1 MMSIGI
7 IGHFNFN
14 QKLGGYFIMTNQSIF
29 NQVEAME
36 AVETIGNT
44 AAIVDVMEA
53 NEEAKELQAEASEV
67 NFPTAAIAE
76 VLEAAE

>member
-1 MMSIGI
+1 MS
-7 IGHFNFN
+7 
-14 QKLGGYFIMTNQSIF
+14 NQSIF
-29 NQVEAME
+29 NQEEAME

-53 NEEAKELQAEASEV
+53 NEEAKELQAEAAEV
-67 NFPTAAIAE
+67 NFPTAAISE